1 MSKEI
6 EIISKYLDENGKL
19 PCIKAFAVAKKLGVE
34 PIEIGAITKALGLK
48 VTNCELGVFGDL
60 EFLDKNEE
68 IYSQLFPMAN
78 ESKQIECKVLWDE
91 AKKTSLKIV
100 GSTVKNSDIEVVYC
114 QLGCFRTR
122 SHSGRKHYDYKSKS
136 MD

>member
-19 PCIKAFAVAKKLGVE
+19 PCIKGFAVASKLGVSTC
-34 PIEIGAITKALGLK
+34 EIGAITKELGIR
-48 VTNCELGVFGDL
+48 VTDCELGVFGNL
-60 EFLDKNEE
+60 EFLDKDEE
-68 IYSQLFPMAN
+68 IYSQIIKKAN
-78 ESKQIECKVLWDE
+78 ESKQIECKTLWDE
-91 AKKTSLKIV
+91 AKKSSLKMV

-122 SHSGRKHYDYKSKS
+122 SHSGRKH
-136 MD
+136 